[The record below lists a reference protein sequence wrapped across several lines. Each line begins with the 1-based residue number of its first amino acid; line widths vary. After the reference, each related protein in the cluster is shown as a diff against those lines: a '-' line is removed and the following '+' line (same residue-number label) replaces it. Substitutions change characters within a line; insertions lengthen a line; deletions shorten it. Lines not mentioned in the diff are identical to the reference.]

1 MRRWRFIKEKT
12 RQRLP
17 TYQGEAIT
25 SIIGIERPQEEGG
38 VQPESSIPGKDVTT
52 SDRNK
57 TLTPTISYTTGV
69 A

>member
-12 RQRLP
+12 KAKLV
-17 TYQGEAIT
+17 TYLGETVLYWVGGERT
-25 SIIGIERPQEEGG
+25 SYSSL
-38 VQPESSIPGKDVTT
+38 QPEITVAGKDVTT

-57 TLTPTISYTTGV
+57 TVSPSISYTTGV